1 VRLRFIFK
9 IQAFSSPCRKI
20 QKAQTSLL
28 FLLFH
33 AERKVF
39 AAIKNTFAQ
48 RRKSLRK
55 GDRFW
60 SAALPGSQHP
70 AEDSGVKKGVISE
83 ETNCF
88 RFSAP
93 RKRCGEAAPGYR
105 PGAERFKEMKEVKN
119 EEVYNSFGSLLFL
132 LSTLRSIE
140 EEYENEIDIS

>member
-1 VRLRFIFK
+1 MVCRTAGLAAPGRGQWGKK
-9 IQAFSSPCRKI
+9 I
-20 QKAQTSLL
+20 
-28 FLLFH
+28 
-33 AERKVF
+33 
-39 AAIKNTFAQ
+39 
-48 RRKSLRK
+48 
-55 GDRFW
+55 
-60 SAALPGSQHP
+60 
-70 AEDSGVKKGVISE
+70 GVISE

-119 EEVYNSFGSLLFL
+119 EEVCNSFGSLLFL

>member
-1 VRLRFIFK
+1 MRQLKTPLHNEGNRYAKAIVFGLPHCRARSTRQRTVGKK
-9 IQAFSSPCRKI
+9 I
-20 QKAQTSLL
+20 
-28 FLLFH
+28 
-33 AERKVF
+33 
-39 AAIKNTFAQ
+39 
-48 RRKSLRK
+48 
-55 GDRFW
+55 
-60 SAALPGSQHP
+60 
-70 AEDSGVKKGVISE
+70 GVISE

-119 EEVYNSFGSLLFL
+119 EEVCNSFGSLLFL